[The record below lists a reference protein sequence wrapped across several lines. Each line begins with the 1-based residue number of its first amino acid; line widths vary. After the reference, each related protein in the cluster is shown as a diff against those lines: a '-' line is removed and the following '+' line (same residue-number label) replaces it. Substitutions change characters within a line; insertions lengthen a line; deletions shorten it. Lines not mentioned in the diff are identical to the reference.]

1 VEKSEAEQVRELLLE
16 LLDERHEAGPTSYVV
31 QRATVE
37 PTAASGWMLEV
48 VIRPSLLA
56 PDLELRYPELRAPD
70 GASLT
75 AEQLAWQVYRQ
86 LEDGAVTP

>member
-1 VEKSEAEQVRELLLE
+1 MQRSEAEEVREQLLE
-16 LLDERHEAGPTSYVV
+16 LLDERHEAGPTAYVV

-37 PTAASGWMLEV
+37 AAEGGEWMLEV

-56 PDLELRYPELRAPD
+56 TPVELRYPDLAAAGD
-70 GASLT
+70 AT
-75 AEQLAWQVYRQ
+75 ATPEQLAWHVYRQ

>member
-1 VEKSEAEQVRELLLE
+1 
-16 LLDERHEAGPTSYVV
+16 
-31 QRATVE
+31 
-37 PTAASGWMLEV
+37 MLEV

>member
-1 VEKSEAEQVRELLLE
+1 MEQSEAEEVRELLLE
-16 LLDERHEAGPTSYVV
+16 LLDERHEAGPTSYIV

-37 PTAASGWMLEV
+37 AADESGWMLEV

-56 PDLELRYPELRAPD
+56 ANVELRYPELRVPGGD
-70 GASLT
+70 GLT
-75 AEQLAWQVYRQ
+75 PEQLAWQIYRQ

>member
-1 VEKSEAEQVRELLLE
+1 VDKGEAEEVRELLLE

-31 QRATVE
+31 RRATVE
-37 PTAASGWMLEV
+37 PEERTGWMLEV

-56 PDLELRYPELRAPD
+56 PDVQLRYPDLTSPD
-70 GASLT
+70 GATLT
-75 AEQLAWQVYRQ
+75 PEQLAWQVYRQ

>member
-1 VEKSEAEQVRELLLE
+1 MEKSEAEEVRELLLE

-37 PTAASGWMLEV
+37 PSDEVGWMLEV

-56 PDLELRYPELRAPD
+56 PQVAMRYPDLR
-70 GASLT
+70 GTSGETLT

-86 LEDGAVTP
+86 LEDGAATP